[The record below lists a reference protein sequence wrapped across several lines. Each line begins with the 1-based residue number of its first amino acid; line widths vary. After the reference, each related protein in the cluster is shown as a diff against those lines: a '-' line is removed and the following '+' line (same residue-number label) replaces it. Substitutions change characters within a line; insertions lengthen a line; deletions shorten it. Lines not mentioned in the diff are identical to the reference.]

1 MLAHDALLTSLFA
14 GTPRQSSS
22 VRVIICP
29 NATGCI
35 RERSFFGGGVTH
47 VNEDMY

>member
-29 NATGCI
+29 NATGCKE
-35 RERSFFGGGVTH
+35 REEFEGGGVSC
-47 VNEDMY
+47 VNEDKY